1 MVISSKMND
10 AIGKQINRELYSS
23 YLYLQMAVFFKTRN
37 LDGFARWLKLQAEE
51 EKEHALKFF
60 DYVLERGGDVKLLP
74 IEAPEAKWKS
84 PVEVFE
90 EVYAHEQKV
99 TQMIGSLVEAAR
111 AEKDYASE
119 EMLNWFIK
127 EQVEEESNASSILEK
142 LKLIKDSVGGLY
154 QLDHHLGKRQ
164 GD

>member
-37 LDGFARWLKLQAEE
+37 LDGFAHWLKLQAEE

-119 EMLNWFIK
+119 EMLNWFVK